1 MGGPLDGVLV
11 CDLTR
16 VLSGPYCTQMLADLG
31 AQVIKVER
39 PGTGDDTRAWGPP
52 FVGGT
57 AAYFMSA
64 NRNKQSIA
72 VDLKHPDGLAAVR
85 RLALRADVLVEN
97 FRPGTADELGL
108 GYAALSAEN
117 PGLIYASISGFGQTG
132 PYRERAGYD
141 AIAQGMG
148 GMMAIT
154 GEPDGAPVRA
164 GVAIA
169 DIGAGMFA
177 AFGIASALV
186 ERARSGRG
194 QQVDCALVDAQVAW
208 MTYAAANF
216 FATGETPRRYGSAHP
231 SIVPYQAVAVGD
243 GFIMLAVGNDAIWRR
258 FCAAIGEPEL
268 AANVAYATNPDRV
281 AHREELLAHL
291 DRRLRQRGMAQWL
304 EAFERVGVPAGPI
317 YTMPQVVADPQVQAR
332 EMVVALPHPEAGQVR
347 VTGNPVKLSRTP
359 GAVRSAPPLLG
370 QHTDEVLTFLGYGR
384 EEVARLRAAGAVQ

>member
-304 EAFERVGVPAGPI
+304 EAFERAGVPAGPI

-370 QHTDEVLTFLGYGR
+370 QHTDEVLAFLGYGR

>member
-304 EAFERVGVPAGPI
+304 EAFERAGVPAGPI